1 MFQDL
6 INGAAEGEKK
16 KDLAM
21 AKLDSLKA
29 LLPKQKQAELEK
41 QKKQTEAEWKQLAK
55 YMNNTQ

>member
-55 YMNNTQ
+55 SMNNTQ